1 VAVLGWLCAAVA
13 AVLLAPTASAAPSV
27 TVEIKNVTP
36 PAASVD
42 SGGTVTF
49 INKIPAQN
57 KGGVSI
63 PLVGTFSATVY
74 TDVSVTFFGQKKALQ
89 PNQSAAWKFTDPA
102 TTGTIEYTYRIV
114 PQSGLAANVANQ
126 VVNTVAASLPPLPV
140 PAPYVVQTILPDV
153 PPQLPSV
160 NLPQL
165 PEVAVT
171 LPDAGVLPTP
181 NAPTVPAPNGTTV
194 PAPTGVQPVPQGY
207 NGSPYQYNVDAP
219 PQVIPV
225 DRKSVV

>member
-1 VAVLGWLCAAVA
+1 MATGQIRRRARRGVAVAVLGWLCAAVA

-153 PPQLPSV
+153 PQLPSV

-171 LPDAGVLPTP
+171 LPDT
-181 NAPTVPAPNGTTV
+181 
-194 PAPTGVQPVPQGY
+194 
-207 NGSPYQYNVDAP
+207 
-219 PQVIPV
+219 
-225 DRKSVV
+225 